1 MIYYKKGAI
10 KMGKV
15 LACSDLHGRLDLFH
29 QIQSFLNKDDT
40 LYILGDVIDRG
51 PDGWKLFKEVMKDS
65 RCKLLK
71 GNHEDMCFKAMTD
84 VRYGNYQDNIPVWFN
99 NGGDITFDQILADEN
114 GFNIYPLMG
123 SLITQTEYI
132 NKDNIKIILNHS
144 GFYQDECLS
153 LGHDLLWDRK
163 QYKVDFAKGWRG
175 PEDMIVVH
183 GHTPISLMIKDMQK
197 TAWFYQKE
205 EPKYDGGAF
214 WYADNHKVN
223 LDTGACWTGFT
234 VVLDLDTFDEHI
246 FSI

>member
-1 MIYYKKGAI
+1 MNVY
-10 KMGKV
+10 
-15 LACSDLHGRLDLFH
+15 ACADLHGRLDLFH
-29 QIQSFLNKDDT
+29 QIQSFLNKDDI

-132 NKDNIKIILNHS
+132 NKDNIKIILVFIKMNV
-144 GFYQDECLS
+144 F
-153 LGHDLLWDRK
+153 LWDTIYFGIENNIK
-163 QYKVDFAKGWRG
+163 LISPKDG
-175 PEDMIVVH
+175 VV
-183 GHTPISLMIKDMQK
+183 QK
-197 TAWFYQKE
+197 
-205 EPKYDGGAF
+205 
-214 WYADNHKVN
+214 
-223 LDTGACWTGFT
+223 
-234 VVLDLDTFDEHI
+234 I
-246 FSI
+246 